1 MHSQGIPAGFSVK
14 RYSSLWERN
23 PFTLVRAAVSQA
35 QPSAFEKLY
44 LTSWLVDGGREVISV
59 ISDGKQQGTVKFRYD
74 GQSPSEPTASTLAQV
89 PAAADSQ
96 KSSTRFANLPNA
108 QNSGLQ
114 ENVSHNRA
122 PGSRLYPGL
131 PRVHWEGGLKPP
143 SEEPRSWPK
152 HNLPYS
158 ATAKSNSR

>member
-1 MHSQGIPAGFSVK
+1 
-14 RYSSLWERN
+14 
-23 PFTLVRAAVSQA
+23 
-35 QPSAFEKLY
+35 
-44 LTSWLVDGGREVISV
+44 LTSWLVDGGREVISVENSETKEVQSIATEPNQNNLRLVEMHPNLNPRSVEAV